1 MRRFRVFEVVVLIV
15 ALTMVCL
22 FLHGCH
28 SPFLGENTFVASP
41 SYVVDGS
48 RYVKISEVKLDS
60 VGHLVW
66 ANKAKWHSKNE
77 EDDLHSL
84 CEQGKILT
92 TSEFAS
98 NITGYY
104 NTLVSVLVGLFV
116 LFSVFGYFALNEKF
130 KKELEEKEKELENR
144 LVQTVK
150 DKLSDS
156 VILQNAIVEKL
167 RSDVEDLMMTKDDA
181 FSIKADMETIQK
193 DINSLYELN
202 DELMADRNIEGG
214 D

>member
-1 MRRFRVFEVVVLIV
+1 MLIKYRIFEVVVLIV

-28 SPFLGENTFVASP
+28 SPFMGENTFVASP

-60 VGHLVW
+60 VGHLMWVG
-66 ANKAKWHSKNE
+66 KDKWHSKVDK
-77 EDDLHSL
+77 DDLQSL

-116 LFSVFGYFALNEKF
+116 LFSVFGYLALNEKF
-130 KKELEEKEKELENR
+130 KKELEEKENELENR

-181 FSIKADMETIQK
+181 FSIKADMETIRK

-202 DELMADRNIEGG
+202 EELYITITA
-214 D
+214 